1 MVAGKNM
8 DYWYDAQIKRYLIQ
22 LIRIFSNFQVKE
34 NTRDGEHYNR
44 VPAKYGDAS
53 RMVASILRNNS
64 ENVIASA
71 PQISVY
77 ITNVAL
83 SRERA
88 QDPFLQDTQQVAERE
103 WDTQDGQYTSEQ
115 GNLYTIKRYMPVPYN
130 LTVSVDIWTTN
141 TDTKLQILEQF
152 MVLFNPSIQLQS
164 NDNPLD
170 WTNVFEITMQDI
182 TWSNRSLPAGVDEQL
197 DIATITFEVPIW
209 ISPPA
214 KVARQTIIQQII
226 NDINT
231 VKSVDDLGFDS
242 SYYDFFSTI
251 ESDGNSVLI
260 VTPGDL
266 KLQVGNGTVSL
277 IDQSLQPF
285 AWQDLIE
292 MQGELRESSRIQLN
306 LSDNAESEDQLVTGT
321 VTALPEVPNSLVFN
335 LDPET
340 LPSNSF
346 ADVDRIIDPREVQPG
361 NGLNAAVL
369 GQRYLIVEDMLS
381 TTFAEW
387 NLSASANDIIEYNGT
402 NWVVSF
408 NSSEITTVQFVENA
422 FTSQQFKWDG
432 SQWISSWQGT
442 YNPGYW
448 RLLL

>member
-1 MVAGKNM
+1 MPAGKNM
-8 DYWYDAQIKRYLIQ
+8 DYWYDAQIKRYLVQ

-103 WDTQDGQYTSEQ
+103 WDQVDGSYTSEQ
-115 GNLYTIKRYMPVPYN
+115 GNLYTVKRYMPVPYN

-152 MVLFNPSIQLQS
+152 FVLFNPSIQLQS

-182 TWSNRSLPAGVDEQL
+182 TWSNRSIPAGVDEQL
-197 DIATITFEVPIW
+197 DIATINFEVPIW

-231 VKSVDDLGFDS
+231 VKSVEDLGFDS

-251 ESDGNSVLI
+251 ESDGNTVLI

-266 KLQVGNGTVSL
+266 KLQVSNGTVSL

-285 AWQDLIE
+285 AWQDLIQ
-292 MQGELRESSRIQLN
+292 MQGELRDSSKVQLN
-306 LSDNAESEDQLVTGT
+306 LSDDAEALDQLVTGT

-340 LPSNSF
+340 LPSNTLS
-346 ADVDRIIDPREVQPG
+346 AVNKIIDPREV
-361 NGLNAAVL
+361 LH
-369 GQRYLIVEDMLS
+369 IV
-381 TTFAEW
+381 
-387 NLSASANDIIEYNGT
+387 
-402 NWVVSF
+402 
-408 NSSEITTVQFVENA
+408 SS
-422 FTSQQFKWDG
+422 
-432 SQWISSWQGT
+432 
-442 YNPGYW
+442 
-448 RLLL
+448 